1 MSSFLPMLITLL
13 IVFAVFFVIYR
24 LVRGEKSMKL
34 KSVGWLELLIVYLCV
49 LTPIGIIMGLGKLA
63 PIIEK
68 MPALNFLGTFD
79 ILTRIILILISFYAG
94 ICLWKI
100 SKNAVRKVKII
111 LVILLIFNVLVV
123 KGIYSLVIY
132 AELTNTGVSI
142 PDNTLIDIIMGDVAG
157 SLFYAAIVVS
167 WYIYLIK
174 SRRVKD
180 IYNTPSLPQTVTQ
193 QT

>member
-1 MSSFLPMLITLL
+1 
-13 IVFAVFFVIYR
+13 
-24 LVRGEKSMKL
+24 
-34 KSVGWLELLIVYLCV
+34 
-49 LTPIGIIMGLGKLA
+49 
-63 PIIEK
+63 
-68 MPALNFLGTFD
+68 
-79 ILTRIILILISFYAG
+79 
-94 ICLWKI
+94 
-100 SKNAVRKVKII
+100 
-111 LVILLIFNVLVV
+111 VV